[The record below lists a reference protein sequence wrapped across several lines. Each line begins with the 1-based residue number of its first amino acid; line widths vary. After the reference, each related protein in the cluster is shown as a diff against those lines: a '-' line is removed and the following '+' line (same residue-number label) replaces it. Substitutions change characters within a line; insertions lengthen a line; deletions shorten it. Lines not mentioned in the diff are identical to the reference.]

1 MLDPYSVEVIK
12 KRINKNRDAVKEHL
26 CYGVDTIAKLN
37 YSRGQLTAYDA
48 VLQDLKDLQKED
60 DAGDTIN
67 KT

>member
-12 KRINKNRDAVKEHL
+12 KRNNKNRDAVKEHL
-26 CYGVDTIAKLN
+26 CYGGATIEKLN

-60 DAGDTIN
+60 DDGDTIN